1 MSSKMK
7 PIFFTKKLK
16 NPALVLFLFTFLNA
30 KQETIQV
37 TTKNNDKISGRF
49 IGTYMEHIHLLVN
62 NKIVHIHCQ
71 SVRSVKKK
79 GSVFSYDCTENT
91 TTPDIL
97 FPPKFDPMTGKIV
110 QTIPDFFYP
119 PQVQKQT
126 LKQNKMG
133 TLKTSL
139 KQIKKPT

>member
-30 KQETIQV
+30 KQETIKV
-37 TTKNNDKISGRF
+37 TTKNNEEISGRF
-49 IGTYMEHIHLLVN
+49 IGTYMKHIHLFVN

-110 QTIPDFFYP
+110 QTIPDFFFP
-119 PQVQKQT
+119 PPKS
-126 LKQNKMG
+126 KNKH
-133 TLKTSL
+133 
-139 KQIKKPT
+139 